1 MKYAI
6 GVTVIGVGAVLIF
19 SGWKDVPIW
28 DTFLSVIR
36 AQTPGTVT
44 AVAPVTPVMSPPG
57 RPGTA
62 VGTAGNTPN
71 GAPVLTGRNSSGSF

>member
-6 GVTVIGVGAVLIF
+6 GVTVIGAGAVLIF

-28 DTFLSVIR
+28 DTFLAVIR
-36 AQTPGTVT
+36 NQPFGTVPAVT
-44 AVAPVTPVMSPPG
+44 PVAPVLSPPG

-62 VGTAGNTPN
+62 VGTAGNTPS